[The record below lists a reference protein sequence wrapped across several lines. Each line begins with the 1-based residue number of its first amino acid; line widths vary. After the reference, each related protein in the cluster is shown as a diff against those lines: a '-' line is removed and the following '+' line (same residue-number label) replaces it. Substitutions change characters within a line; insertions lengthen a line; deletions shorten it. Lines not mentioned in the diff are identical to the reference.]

1 MSQDVQL
8 SNNAIDDLQGL
19 ELETFK
25 IEEIDQLDMDVAEVK
40 ISACSSTTSSSCG

>member
-1 MSQDVQL
+1 MTKETEAT
-8 SNNAIDDLQGL
+8 NPIDDLQGL

-25 IEEIDQLDMDVAEVK
+25 VEQLDDLEVDASLR

>member
-1 MSQDVQL
+1 MTKEIETPKV
-8 SNNAIDDLQGL
+8 IDDLQGL

-25 IEEIDQLDMDVAEVK
+25 IEEINDLDVDASLS